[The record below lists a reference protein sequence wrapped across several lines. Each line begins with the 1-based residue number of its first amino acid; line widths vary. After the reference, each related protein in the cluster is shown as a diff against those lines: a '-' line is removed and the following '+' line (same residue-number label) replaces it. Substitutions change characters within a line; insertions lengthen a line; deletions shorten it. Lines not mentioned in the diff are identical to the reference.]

1 MVRGIKTGVETRD
14 EPTRCGRAWMFAA
27 TPQFFIPLQC
37 PVSDKTFLIT
47 RKRWGWEGRAGPQA
61 GESPSLLYQTSA
73 PTLGIQHSSP
83 KQVESG
89 DMPWGQRQTLSRQMA
104 KLIPKPCGHTQ
115 GPGQGQAH
123 GTKPSFQPQPWS
135 SCLPVPLSI
144 CITIPGRSGA
154 APQPN
159 SWPLAKW
166 IISSPFCPHV
176 WLTPFAYSS
185 FFPPPEHLQCRELE
199 VLPAQQLSL
208 LGNTNIPVMRM
219 ETDPLGQSPQ
229 CEGGWERGNEVGC
242 YHLQVDLGTG
252 VTPNTGI
259 WENAAL
265 HKLGR
270 KKKKR
275 YILKLLFSCLRV
287 AATILNSS
295 CYVRCVSSE
304 VQGLDSFVYA
314 QVR

>member
-1 MVRGIKTGVETRD
+1 
-14 EPTRCGRAWMFAA
+14 
-27 TPQFFIPLQC
+27 
-37 PVSDKTFLIT
+37 
-47 RKRWGWEGRAGPQA
+47 
-61 GESPSLLYQTSA
+61 
-73 PTLGIQHSSP
+73 
-83 KQVESG
+83 
-89 DMPWGQRQTLSRQMA
+89 
-104 KLIPKPCGHTQ
+104 
-115 GPGQGQAH
+115 
-123 GTKPSFQPQPWS
+123 
-135 SCLPVPLSI
+135 
-144 CITIPGRSGA
+144 
-154 APQPN
+154 
-159 SWPLAKW
+159 
-166 IISSPFCPHV
+166 
-176 WLTPFAYSS
+176 
-185 FFPPPEHLQCRELE
+185 
-199 VLPAQQLSL
+199 
-208 LGNTNIPVMRM
+208 M
-219 ETDPLGQSPQ
+219 ETDPLGQSPH

-242 YHLQVDLGTG
+242 YHLQVDLETG